1 MAIEATHLIKP
12 KTGVFAQT
20 THITSNGA
28 NFFFVASGWG
38 RNAGIQLQC
47 NTIAKT
53 SDEAERKWNDI
64 WRQPVRGQV

>member
-12 KTGVFAQT
+12 LTGVLAET
-20 THITSNGA
+20 THITTDGA

-38 RNAGIQLQC
+38 SNAGIRIDC
-47 NTIAKT
+47 NTFGKT
-53 SDEAERKWNDI
+53 SDEAERKWNAM